1 MIPLFEFTHRFKKGM
16 LEISSNTSYD
26 ILWKYLDPL
35 QKERLPSNIT
45 FKVKT
50 GKKQYDIIRLY
61 ESGEEFFS
69 QNVIDVLSL
78 FTDMTDKC
86 YPINIDGIE
95 KQYYAIYN
103 LEACSFLN
111 REESTFEDEPCCFK
125 VNISPLPLFSIEDTK
140 CIIVSLE
147 VKKALL
153 KHKLSNIRLLEC
165 FGCTLEEYKENKESL
180 KRLQIHEYRDK

>member
-1 MIPLFEFTHRFKKGM
+1 MIHLFDFTHRFKRSM
-16 LEISSNTSYD
+16 LEISSTTSYD

-45 FKVKT
+45 FKLET

-78 FTDMTDKC
+78 FVDMTGKC
-86 YPINIDGIE
+86 YPINIDDIE

-103 LEACSFLN
+103 LEAFSFLN
-111 REESTFEDEPCCFK
+111 REESKFEDEPCCFE
-125 VNISPLPLFSIEDTK
+125 VNVPSLPLFGIEGTK
-140 CIIVSLE
+140 CIIVSTE
-147 VKKALL
+147 VKNALL

-165 FGCTLEEYKENKESL
+165 FGCTLEEYKKNKKSL
-180 KRLQIHEYRDK
+180 MKLEVHEYRDK